1 MNNPPAAPEKKEK
14 WYITALRLIGFFA
27 VINGMTLL
35 LLGGDMAV
43 FTLPVINI
51 ILIAS
56 IIINQA
62 YALKDKKK

>member
-1 MNNPPAAPEKKEK
+1 MNDPSPAPEKKEK
-14 WYITALRLIGFFA
+14 WYIIALRVVGFFA
-27 VINGMTLL
+27 VINGLTLL

-56 IIINQA
+56 IIINLA